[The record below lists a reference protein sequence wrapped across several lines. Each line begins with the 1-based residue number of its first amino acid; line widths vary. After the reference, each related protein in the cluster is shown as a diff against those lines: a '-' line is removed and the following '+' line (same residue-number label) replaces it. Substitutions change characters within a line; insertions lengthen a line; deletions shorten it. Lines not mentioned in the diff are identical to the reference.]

1 MEALFPELTPF
12 RRDTIRLHPRPGRP
26 SPHDSSVGGPLLWP
40 AEEIWPVCRQEHYL
54 RTFSGERYY
63 DESEVYLV
71 PIVQIHRKDVP
82 ALPFPEG
89 RDLLQVMWCPFQHV
103 GLYCPEPRVFWRDSR
118 TVEHVAEAPS
128 PDENAPEQ
136 HIPRPCVIHPETVQE
151 YPSQDLPKEIK
162 NALRNRFEKIEEEKG
177 WSYHYHLSEVPGIKL
192 GGYPGWTQDPLWP
205 ECQWCERQMEHL
217 LTVSSW
223 EYDGESWRTWLP
235 AEDRETDSGEEG
247 WRAHWNKDAHSPT
260 GMTLGDAG
268 GVYIFECR
276 SCPERPMDYRFDC
289 S

>member
-1 MEALFPELTPF
+1 
-12 RRDTIRLHPRPGRP
+12 
-26 SPHDSSVGGPLLWP
+26 
-40 AEEIWPVCRQEHYL
+40 
-54 RTFSGERYY
+54 
-63 DESEVYLV
+63 
-71 PIVQIHRKDVP
+71 
-82 ALPFPEG
+82 
-89 RDLLQVMWCPFQHV
+89 
-103 GLYCPEPRVFWRDSR
+103 
-118 TVEHVAEAPS
+118 
-128 PDENAPEQ
+128 
-136 HIPRPCVIHPETVQE
+136 VQE
-151 YPSQDLPKEIK
+151 YPSWDLPKEIK
-162 NALRNRFEKIEEEKG
+162 KALRNRFEKIEEEQG

-217 LTVSSW
+217 LTISSW

-235 AEDRETDSGEEG
+235 VEDRGTDSGEEG

-260 GMTLGDAG
+260 GIMLGDAG